1 MPITYEEL
9 QARKQEEA
17 NQRIEQ
23 KKQQNPT
30 VSPEVIEYLSQ
41 LEKINKESVNHT
53 GNIVALGAELGGGI
67 GGLYA
72 LDKIHKADKFGKV
85 IKGIQATRAAS
96 LLGFAGPQVAE
107 PISTI
112 TGGLTF
118 MGSSAVI
125 WGLSNLAGQ
134 NIRKAYGLQE
144 GISSGELIATSV
156 FGGLVPPVGKV
167 LKTVGKSGAD
177 KQLLKLTGQTA
188 GDFGAFKKGGYILL
202 NGAKSFA
209 SGAALSISETAVRQ
223 ELQIH
228 LNERENR
235 DTYEYILAGGF
246 GGSMNSVLGMWAKTG
261 WWGRRQRSEV
271 TDKAKANISKQLVDL
286 KAQLKE
292 LEATDDFVFF
302 KQSKIKKLKT
312 KINDTKQAFD
322 IVDDAA
328 KAYKKENE
336 AAEKIETGQT
346 RKSFEDKVE
355 TKIGEKITPEDKPFI
370 LEEIN
375 DLKERRKQIANDE
388 ARQLNKDEKSLRP
401 VFEPRLKKDATDLA
415 EELDDELSNEL
426 ADFIVKEK
434 AGESTEVTLKKIKQI
449 VVNQA
454 ELFEEV
460 IAPIDASAGRAL
472 QASSKRRG
480 EFYNYALDSAAATKR
495 KEALD
500 DLLLAIDV
508 KISNPTFEG
517 VTGNTFKKIFD
528 DLDVNIEQI
537 KKVNEDIARAVKKKS
552 KEPKIQKLNKT
563 DNEATIKKL
572 EEELDELRTGR
583 VDTNEPKNIA
593 RDTAPR
599 ERVLKEQI
607 KFYKQADKEI
617 KAIVK
622 LEKELE
628 DILKL
633 SPEEFKKL
641 EVEQRVKKEL
651 LAKQQAE
658 SKSVKIKKKIQQ
670 AKTRLRKQAAKA
682 EKQLKD
688 TEEFEFYAKLENYI
702 FDNLD
707 QTMGST
713 TRKLFS
719 TLTSSRQLSILSL
732 ASAASGI
739 PTGIYG
745 ITKQFVKPHTTFLRN
760 IVFEKDRNLPLS
772 YKLYLGDLASSFAV
786 FDDLKGMAKASY
798 LTAKRLQSV
807 TDPKRG
813 SRLLNDGGTVASTP
827 QGAFRTYRQT
837 RISAG
842 RRAGAKRN
850 VVDIFND
857 FATVGKFMH
866 LISGPLRLIV
876 GADEGFRRQLARQ
889 VTTATARK
897 KAILQDH
904 FENNPKKNVMDIEED
919 LIKTAWT
926 KNADGIDVIQETDDF
941 ITGLNFSRQ
950 EMFYAS
956 TGDSVGDVY
965 LSLMERG
972 TQKIQRVL
980 GNRPAL
986 NFLVRI
992 FVPFVDVTIRSV
1004 VRGSRISAGPALP
1017 LFYKIF
1023 DNPYVKQIK
1032 KLDVKI
1038 EEMKGEKKNF
1048 LAREANKELADRT
1061 AKDIDVEIVKI
1072 RERLEKLEYRKTE
1085 FNEEILADGFMGTS
1099 LMTMGVFGSLMRDG
1113 NDNPLVTGSMAYM
1126 SREDREKMEARG
1138 VKPFTAFGISYRAM
1152 APLMMPV
1159 AIASDFMNHIIDK
1172 DQGIIDKDKNFLT
1185 FIPSIGKM
1193 IAEELPFNSGLKQL
1207 TDLFPDGTEESEEKA
1222 KRAWS
1227 RLFGSYIGVVTPA
1240 DLDKIVKYLST
1251 EGKKADFKGEDFK
1264 DLLLY
1269 DAFGFAPVNF
1279 DRDILG
1285 NKRSLQQT
1293 FLQLMFRYIP
1303 NFKTEVT
1310 PIENVISL
1318 DVNNILGS
1326 ETRKSFRN
1334 IKMLEFR
1341 SKDTKLDLHNEF
1353 CNRLKKVTIRK
1364 KKLETAVN
1372 RLIKSKRWK
1381 KEFNNGAISIDDKGN
1396 ETNLALEELN
1406 SLIDDYYDKVQD
1418 QIIKESR
1425 KFKKSFINKDG
1436 ETLLDVLEKSERAG
1450 EVTREVKPFSERM
1463 GIKIK

>member
-9 QARKQEEA
+9 QAKKQEA
-17 NQRIEQ
+17 AKQRVEQ
-23 KKQQNPT
+23 EKQQNPT

-53 GNIVALGAELGGGI
+53 GNIVALGAELSGGI
-67 GGLYA
+67 AGTYA
-72 LDKIHKADKFGKV
+72 LDKIHKADKFGKL
-85 IKGIQATRAAS
+85 IKGVQATRAAS
-96 LLGFAGPQVAE
+96 LLGFAGPQVLE
-107 PISTI
+107 PVSTV
-112 TGGLTF
+112 TGALTF
-118 MGSSAVI
+118 MGSSAVV

-156 FGGLVPPVGKV
+156 FGGLVPPVGNL

-202 NGAKSFA
+202 NGTKSFA

-223 ELQIH
+223 ELQIA

-235 DTYEYILAGGF
+235 DTYEYLLAGGF
-246 GGSMNSVLGMWAKTG
+246 GGTFNSVLGMWAKTG

-271 TDKAKANISKQLVDL
+271 TDKAKTNISKQLVDL

-302 KQSKIKKLKT
+302 KKSKIKKLKA

-355 TKIGEKITPEDKPFI
+355 TKIGEKITPEEKPFI
-370 LEEIN
+370 LDEVK
-375 DLKERRKQIANDE
+375 DLQERRRQISEDE
-388 ARQLNKDEKSLRP
+388 SIQLNKGEDSQRP
-401 VFEPRLKKDATDLA
+401 VFEPRLKSDATDLA
-415 EELDDELSNEL
+415 EELDEELSNEL
-426 ADFIVKEK
+426 ADFINKEK

-454 ELFEEV
+454 ELFEKV
-460 IAPIDASAGRAL
+460 IAPIDAASGRNL
-472 QASSKRRG
+472 QSTSKRRG
-480 EFYNYALDSAAATKR
+480 EFYNYAFDSAAATKR

-552 KEPKIQKLNKT
+552 TKPKIQKLNKA
-563 DNEATIKKL
+563 DNEATIEKL
-572 EEELDELRTGR
+572 EKELDELRTGR
-583 VDTNEPKNIA
+583 VDTKEPKNVA

-702 FDNLD
+702 FDQLD

-760 IVFEKDRNLPLS
+760 VVFEKNRNLPLA
-772 YKLYLGDLASSFAV
+772 YKLYIGDLSSAFAV

-807 TDPKRG
+807 TDPKQG
-813 SRLLNDGGTVASTP
+813 SRLINDGGTVASTP

-857 FATVGKFMH
+857 FVTVGKFMH
-866 LISGPLRLIV
+866 LISGPLRLII
-876 GADEGFRRQLARQ
+876 GADEGFRRQLSRQ

-904 FENNPKKNVMDIEED
+904 FENNPNKNVMDLEED

-941 ITGLNFSRQ
+941 ITALNFKRQ

-965 LSLMERG
+965 MSFMETT
-972 TQKIQRVL
+972 TQKLQRAL
-980 GNRPAL
+980 GERPAL
-986 NFLVRI
+986 NFVLRI

-1004 VRGSRISAGPALP
+1004 VRGARISAGPALP
-1017 LFYKIF
+1017 LYYRMF

-1032 KLDVKI
+1032 RLDDKI
-1038 EEMKGEKKNF
+1038 KGMQDEKKNF
-1048 LAREANKELADRT
+1048 LAKEANRELADRT
-1061 AKDIDVEIVKI
+1061 AKDIDEEILKI
-1072 RERLEKLEYRKTE
+1072 KDRLEKLEYRKTE

-1099 LMTMGVFGSLMRDG
+1099 LMTMGAFGALMRDE

-1126 SREDREKMEARG
+1126 SREERERMEARG
-1138 VKPFTAFGISYRAM
+1138 IKPFTAFGISYRSA

-1159 AIASDFMNHIIDK
+1159 AIASDFMNHEIDKDQEIIDK
-1172 DQGIIDKDKNFLT
+1172 DSNLFTFL
-1185 FIPSIGKM
+1185 PSIAKM
-1193 IAEELPFNSGLKQL
+1193 ITEELPFNSGLKQL
-1207 TDLFPDGTEESEEKA
+1207 GDLFPDGTEAGQENA
-1222 KRAWS
+1222 RRAWS
-1227 RLFGSYIGVVTPA
+1227 RLLGSYGGIVTPA
-1240 DLDKIVKYLST
+1240 DVDKIVKHLST
-1251 EGKKADFKGEDFK
+1251 EGNKPDFRGESFK

-1285 NKRSLQQT
+1285 KKRKLQQT
-1293 FLQLMFRYIP
+1293 FLQQMFRYVP

-1310 PIENVISL
+1310 DIDNVISL

-1353 CNRLKKVTIRK
+1353 SNRLEKIKIK
-1364 KKLETAVN
+1364 NKKLETAVN
-1372 RLIKSKRWK
+1372 RLIKSRRWK

-1406 SLIDDYYDKVQD
+1406 SLIDDYYDKAQD
-1418 QIIKESR
+1418 EIIKESR

-1436 ETLLDVLEKSERAG
+1436 ETLLDALEKSERAG
-1450 EVTREVKPFSERM
+1450 EVTRKVKPFSERL
-1463 GIKIK
+1463 GIKIN